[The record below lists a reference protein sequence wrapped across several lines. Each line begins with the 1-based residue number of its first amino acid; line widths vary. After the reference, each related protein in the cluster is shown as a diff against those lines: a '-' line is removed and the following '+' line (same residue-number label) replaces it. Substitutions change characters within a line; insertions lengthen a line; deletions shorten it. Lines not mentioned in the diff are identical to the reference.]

1 MAWRQDVWRA
11 DRPLDF
17 FISYSPA
24 DERWAAWIAW
34 ELESAGYRTMLQAWD
49 FVAGTRFIDFMDRG
63 IRDAALVVAVLSPH
77 YLRSTYGALE
87 WQAALRADPTNPTTR
102 LLTVRVE
109 DCRVEGLL
117 ATITFLDLVGVVD
130 VVEARAK
137 LLGRIR
143 EAAGGRAKPA
153 IQPGYPQSHDPSS
166 AVGLV
171 GRGSAGPSRRPR
183 SRRTPFHPPVYPR
196 SVSAQPSAPRDELG
210 VLHIGGT
217 RFGRGLVDPDS
228 PVRAE
233 EMQAQIWG
241 ELSRLADDGTPA
253 PELIVVTGDLTES
266 GTPREFEEALAFLTG
281 MRVLLGLEPHRVV
294 IVPGPRD
301 VTLAA
306 CRAYFANCEA
316 DDLEAQPPYWPK
328 WRHFSRMF
336 EDFYQG
342 IEGIGFDSDQPWTL
356 FAVPDLR
363 VVVAGLNST
372 MAYSHRDDDRY
383 GEVGRGQ
390 AAWFASRMR
399 LFEES
404 GWLRLGALAHTPVA
418 AGTPVAVPP
427 GTHPPGLRDAAMF
440 GRVLGPRIS
449 LVLTNEGDHGPVLDE
464 VDELPV
470 VGRPG
475 YSAFQLLSIR
485 RDGVRVWTDLPGDEF
500 DKAQRTVVWRSSA
513 ATFAPP
519 SAAVEGPGAASVESG
534 RRPYEPEL
542 DATVSPLDLLL
553 DRVVEVCEARH
564 ERTTVR
570 RTVSEPPCL
579 VVTYEED
586 GFVRQQRVTAMV
598 GTPTREDVLGFVQHV
613 HASDPD
619 GDGVLVYQGPPTE
632 RGLREEA
639 QRRGIRLCSLLEF
652 QGLLDL
658 RSYVAAQTQRLANDP
673 AYRPD
678 MYVPQR
684 FHHLVGPDQEVHD
697 DLVDELLQTVSAE
710 DGRFL
715 LVLAEFGRGKTFAL
729 RELARRIPST
739 LPHLIPVF
747 IELRTLDKAQTVE
760 GLVAAHL
767 AGRGEE
773 TIDLRAFRY
782 MLQHGQ
788 LVLIFD
794 GFDELVARVSYE
806 RAADHLSTL
815 LQAAQGNAKVVV
827 ASRTQHFR
835 THSQVLTALGERVG
849 LLPQR
854 RLISIEDFDASQI
867 SAFLLKRY
875 RGDAR
880 AARSRVDQMR
890 RVQDLHGLASN
901 PRMLTFIADLDQDRL
916 DAVASTGRT
925 IGAAALYREI
935 LRAWLSYEERRTQG
949 VPGSPPSLT
958 ADELWRAV
966 TVLALRLWESN
977 DTFLRQS
984 ELADVAGT
992 LVELAEA
999 PLSADQAIHAV
1010 GAGSLL
1016 VRDDDGQFGF
1026 IHLSVAEWLVANEIA
1041 RRLNDGA
1048 TDGAAQL
1055 LSRRPLSQLVVD
1067 FLGDLVDAG
1076 AANEWARG
1084 ALGDSTVG
1092 RVARSNA
1099 MRLTARLKIPAGA
1112 DLRGAVLKGEDL
1124 SYRDLSEVDLRD
1136 ADLTDARLVGTN
1148 LRGAR
1153 LTGATLTNARLDEA
1167 CLAGADLTGADLS
1180 FVTLCH
1186 TDLSGA
1192 VIDGGTWRRAA
1203 LIDVSAGDGLAHAP
1217 ELSAAAMLPR
1227 DPVLSGLAPPEV
1239 GVTFGFETGRLPQP
1253 VAYSPRGDLIAVG
1266 SDDGGVLLADTMTGQ
1281 PIRTLQGHRGRVYAV
1296 LYGPGDAPLATA
1308 ASDREIRLWDPVSG
1322 ASRQVLS
1329 GHQGWVWPLCFH
1341 PDGTQLA
1348 AGDGDGTIRLWDVTS
1363 GMLRHRLDGHD
1374 GYIWSAV
1381 FQPGGELLA
1390 VGDASGTVR
1399 VWNTRT
1405 AALAYA
1411 LPHGP
1416 VPVYRVVFSPD
1427 GRLLCTADHAGQ
1439 VRLFDAETGALHQ
1452 TLTGHQGRVYSV
1464 DFHPEGRL
1472 AVSGDTEGSVR
1483 LWDTDTGELRQA
1495 LERHSGAVYSCTF
1508 SPDGGMLVTGDS
1520 DGVVRICDATGQ
1532 VRHRLTGHKASVWPA
1547 VFRPG
1552 GGQLATASNDHT
1564 VRLWDTDTGQCRHVL
1579 RGHRRRI
1586 DSVAFRGDGS
1596 QLAVTGNDGRVRL
1609 WDPRTGVLRRTLDS
1623 PTAPMIAAIFAP
1635 DDPLLAV
1642 TTAGGGMQLWNA
1654 DSHTEERELDVE
1666 TEHVWATAF
1675 SPDGDVLATA
1685 NDDDTVRLWYRTTG
1699 RGLQNL
1705 AEHRGRVRSIA
1716 FSQDGSTVATGC
1728 DDRAVRLWNAN
1739 SGECLARLDGH
1750 TDRVYSLAFSP
1761 DGRLL
1766 ASASNDGT
1774 ARLWDPRRRVA
1785 AAVLTGHAG
1794 KLWSA
1799 AFSPDGRLLA
1809 TAGDDLVIRLWG
1821 TDDFQLRATLAGHTR
1836 RISSV
1841 AFSPDGT
1848 LLASGSHD
1856 GTLRLWR
1863 IGPDSATLRAT
1874 LIGLPDGWVAVSPD
1888 GWYKMDGE
1896 VAGAFWQVVGT
1907 CRFEPGE
1914 LDRYVATVRRAALDA
1929 TLI

>member
-1 MAWRQDVWRA
+1 MAWRQDVWRS
-11 DRPLDF
+11 DRPVDF

-87 WQAALRADPTNPTTR
+87 WQAALRADPTNPATR

-117 ATITFLDLVGVVD
+117 ATITYLDLVGVVD
-130 VVEARAK
+130 QAEAREK
-137 LLGRIR
+137 LLGRIQ
-143 EAAGGRAKPA
+143 EAAGGRAKPV
-153 IQPGYPQSHDPSS
+153 IQPWYPQGHDPSTD
-166 AVGLV
+166 LV
-171 GRGSAGPSRRPR
+171 SRGGPAGPARRPR

-196 SVSAQPSAPRDELG
+196 AVAARPSAPRAELG
-210 VLHIGGT
+210 VLHIGGP
-217 RFGRGLVDPDS
+217 RFGQGLVAKDAA
-228 PVRAE
+228 VRAE
-233 EMQAQIWG
+233 DLQAQIWG
-241 ELSRLADDGTPA
+241 ELTRLTDDGAPV

-306 CRAYFANCEA
+306 SRAYFANCEA

-342 IEGIGFDSDQPWTL
+342 MEGIGFDSDQPWTL
-356 FAVPDLR
+356 FAVPELR
-363 VVVAGLNST
+363 VAVAGLNST

-383 GEVGRGQ
+383 GELGRAQ
-390 AAWFASRMR
+390 AAWFATRMR

-404 GWLRLGALAHTPVA
+404 GWLRLGAVAHAPVA
-418 AGTPVAVPP
+418 GGEHVGARAGE
-427 GTHPPGLRDAAMF
+427 HPPGLRDAAMF
-440 GRVLGPRIS
+440 GRVLGSRLN
-449 LVLTNEGDHGPVLDE
+449 LVLTGEDQRYEDGDEP
-464 VDELPV
+464 PV
-470 VGRPG
+470 VGRPS
-475 YSAFQLLSIR
+475 YSAYQLLSIGPDR
-485 RDGVRVWTDLPGDEF
+485 LRVWTDLPGDEF
-500 DKAQRTVVWRSSA
+500 DKVDRPVLWRASG

-519 SAAVEGPGAASVESG
+519 VRAVEGPAEPEAV
-534 RRPYEPEL
+534 RQRPYEPEL
-542 DATVSPLDLLL
+542 DTTVSPLELLL
-553 DRVVEVCEARH
+553 DRVAEVCEARH
-564 ERTTVR
+564 ERSTVR
-570 RTVSEPPCL
+570 RTGGEPPSL

-586 GFVRQQRVTAMV
+586 GFVRRQRVTAFV

-613 HASDPD
+613 HATDPD
-619 GDGVLVYQGPPTE
+619 GDGVFVYQGPPPD

-639 QRRGIRLCSLLEF
+639 LRRGIRLCSLLEF

-673 AYRPD
+673 SYRPEL
-678 MYVPQR
+678 YVPQR
-684 FHHLVGPDQEVHD
+684 YRHLVGPDQDVHS
-697 DLVDELLQTVSAE
+697 DLVGELLRTVSAE
-710 DGRFL
+710 DGRFT

-747 IELRTLDKAQTVE
+747 IELRALDKAQTVE

-767 AGRGEE
+767 ATRGED

-794 GFDELVARVSYE
+794 GFDELVGRVSYE
-806 RAADHLSTL
+806 RAGDHLDTL
-815 LQAAQGNAKVVV
+815 LSAAQGNAKVVV

-854 RLISIEDFDASQI
+854 RLISVADFDASQI
-867 SAFLLKRY
+867 QAFLLKRY
-875 RGDAR
+875 KGDER
-880 AARSRVDQMR
+880 AARTRVDQLR

-901 PRMLTFIADLDQDRL
+901 PRMLTFIAELDPDRL
-916 DAVASTGRT
+916 DAVTGTGRA

-949 VPGSPPSLT
+949 VPGAPPGLT

-966 TVLALRLWESN
+966 TVLALRLWES
-977 DTFLRQS
+977 DDAYLRLD
-984 ELADVAGT
+984 EVAGVAGT
-992 LVELAEA
+992 LADLASS
-999 PLSADQAIHAV
+999 PLSVDQATHAV

-1016 VRDDDGQFGF
+1016 VRTDDGLFGF
-1026 IHLSVAEWLVANEIA
+1026 IHSSVAEWLVANEIA
-1041 RRLNDGA
+1041 ERLDSDDPDEA
-1048 TDGAAQL
+1048 VRL

-1067 FLGDLVDAG
+1067 FLGDLVHAG
-1076 AANEWARG
+1076 AANEWAARV
-1084 ALGDSTVG
+1084 LGDPDAG

-1099 MRLTARLKIPAGA
+1099 MRLTARLKIPARS
-1112 DLRGAVLKGEDL
+1112 DLRGAVLRGEDL

-1148 LRGAR
+1148 LRGANLAGAR
-1153 LTGATLTNARLDEA
+1153 LVNARLDEA

-1180 FVTLCH
+1180 FVTLSR
-1186 TDLSGA
+1186 TDLAGA
-1192 VIDGGTWRRAA
+1192 VVAGGSWRRAA
-1203 LIDVSAGDGLAHAP
+1203 LIDVTADEGLARVP
-1217 ELSAAAMLPR
+1217 ELATAAMLPR
-1227 DPVLSGLAPPEV
+1227 DPVLPGFAPPEV
-1239 GVTFGFETGRLPQP
+1239 GVSFGFETGRIPLP
-1253 VAYSPRGDLIAVG
+1253 VSYSPRGDLIAIG
-1266 SDDGGVLLADTMTGQ
+1266 SDDGGVLLADTASGQ
-1281 PIRTLQGHRGRVYAV
+1281 PVRTLQGHRGRVYAV

-1308 ASDREIRLWDPVSG
+1308 ASDRDIRLWDPVSG
-1322 ASRQVLS
+1322 ASRQVLT
-1329 GHQGWVWPLCFH
+1329 GHRDWVWPVSYH
-1341 PDGTQLA
+1341 PDGTLLA
-1348 AGDGDGTIRLWDVTS
+1348 AGDGSGAVRLWDVTS
-1363 GMLRHRLDGHD
+1363 GMLRHTLEGHD
-1374 GYIWSAV
+1374 RYVWSAA
-1381 FQPGGELLA
+1381 FQPGGHLLA
-1390 VGDASGTVR
+1390 VGDATGTVR
-1399 VWNTRT
+1399 VWDTRDAT
-1405 AALAYA
+1405 LAYA

-1427 GRLLCTADHAGQ
+1427 GRWLGTADHSGQ
-1439 VRLFDAETGALHQ
+1439 VRLFDAGTGALHR
-1452 TLTGHQGRVYSV
+1452 TLTGHQGRVYCL
-1464 DFHPEGRL
+1464 DFHPDGERV
-1472 AVSGDTEGSVR
+1472 VSGDTEGSVR
-1483 LWDTDTGELRQA
+1483 LWDAATGELRQ
-1495 LERHSGAVYSCTF
+1495 LLDRHSGAVYSGTF
-1508 SPDGGMLVTGDS
+1508 SPDGTLLVTGDS
-1520 DGVVRICDATGQ
+1520 DGVVRVYDATGT

-1564 VRLWDTDTGQCRHVL
+1564 VRLWDTATGRCAHVL
-1579 RGHRRRI
+1579 RGHRRRV
-1586 DSVAFRGDGS
+1586 DSVAFRGDGQ

-1609 WDPRTGVLRRTLDS
+1609 WDPRTGVLSGTLAS
-1623 PTAPMIAAIFAP
+1623 PTDPMVAAVYAP
-1635 DDPLLAV
+1635 DEPLLAV
-1642 TTAGGGMQLWNA
+1642 TSAAGGVHLWNA
-1654 DSHTEERELDVE
+1654 DTRTEERELNVE

-1699 RGLQNL
+1699 RRLHTL
-1705 AEHRGRVRSIA
+1705 TDHRGRVRSIA
-1716 FSQDGSTVATGC
+1716 FSPDGATLATGC
-1728 DDRAVRLWNAN
+1728 DDRAVRLFDA
-1739 SGECLARLDGH
+1739 STGETLARLDGH
-1750 TDRVYSLAFSP
+1750 TDRVYALAFSP

-1774 ARLWDPRRRVA
+1774 ARLWDRRQGTP
-1785 AAVLTGHAG
+1785 AAVLTGHSG
-1794 KLWSA
+1794 KLWSV
-1799 AFSPDGRLLA
+1799 AFSPDGRTLA
-1809 TAGDDLVIRLWG
+1809 TAGDDLVIRLWN
-1821 TDDFQLRATLAGHTR
+1821 TDDFQPRAALTGHTR
-1836 RISSV
+1836 RVSSV
-1841 AFSPDGT
+1841 AFNPDGT
-1848 LLASGSHD
+1848 LLASGGHD

-1863 IGPDSATLRAT
+1863 IGPDGAALRAT
-1874 LIGLPDGWVAVSPD
+1874 LVGLPGGWLTVSPD
-1888 GWYKMDGE
+1888 GWYKLDGE
-1896 VAGAFWQVVGT
+1896 VAGAFWNVVGT

-1914 LDRYVATVRRAALDA
+1914 LDRYVATVRRAPLDA
-1929 TLI
+1929 GLI

>member
-1 MAWRQDVWRA
+1 MAWGQDVWRS
-11 DRPLDF
+11 DRPIDF
-17 FISYSPA
+17 FVSYSPA
-24 DERWAAWIAW
+24 DERWATWIAW

-87 WQAALRADPTNPTTR
+87 WQAALRADPTNPATK

-130 VVEARAK
+130 QREARTK

-153 IQPGYPQSHDPSS
+153 IQPWYPQSTDPS
-166 AVGLV
+166 ATADLIA
-171 GRGSAGPSRRPR
+171 RGTVGPSRRPR

-196 SVSAQPSAPRDELG
+196 ALSVQSGAPRTELG

-217 RFGRGLVDPDS
+217 RFGRGLVGPDAA
-228 PVRAE
+228 VRAE
-233 EMQAQIWG
+233 EAQAQIWG
-241 ELSRLADDGTPA
+241 ELTRLTDDGAPV
-253 PELIVVTGDLTES
+253 PELIVVSGDLTES

-294 IVPGPRD
+294 MVPGPRD

-306 CRAYFANCEA
+306 CRAYFASCEA

-342 IEGIGFDSDQPWTL
+342 MEGVGFDSDQPWTL
-356 FAVPDLR
+356 FALPDLR
-363 VVVAGLNST
+363 VAVAGLNST

-383 GEVGRGQ
+383 GELGRAQ
-390 AAWFASRMR
+390 AAWFAARMR

-404 GWLRLGALAHTPVA
+404 GWLRIGAVAHAPVTG
-418 AGTPVAVPP
+418 AGPAQP
-427 GTHPPGLRDAAMF
+427 GHPAGLRDAATF
-440 GRVLGPRIS
+440 TRLLGPRLN
-449 LVLTNEGDHGPVLDE
+449 LVLTGDGDQRPVLDE
-464 VDELPV
+464 LNDVPV

-475 YSAFQLLSIR
+475 YSAFQLLSIG
-485 RDGVRVWTDLPGDEF
+485 RDELRVWTDLPGDEF
-500 DKAQRTVVWRSSA
+500 DKARRPSAWRASA

-519 SAAVEGPGAASVESG
+519 ARAVEGPAAESAAGTG

-542 DATVSPLDLLL
+542 DTTVSALDLLL
-553 DRVVEVCEARH
+553 DRVAEVCEARH

-570 RTVSEPPCL
+570 RTGGEPPCL
-579 VVTYEED
+579 VATYEED
-586 GFVRQQRVTAMV
+586 GFVRRQRVTAFI
-598 GTPTREDVLGFVQHV
+598 GTPTREDVLSFVQHV
-613 HASDPD
+613 HSADPD
-619 GDGVLVYQGPPTE
+619 GDGAFVYQGPPPG

-639 QRRGIRLCSLLEF
+639 QRRGVRLCSLLEF

-658 RSYVAAQTQRLANDP
+658 RSYVAGQTQMLANDP

-678 MYVPQR
+678 LYVPQR
-684 FHHLVGPDQEVHD
+684 YHHLAGPDQEAHE
-697 DLVDELLQTVSAE
+697 DLVGELLRTVSAE
-710 DGRFL
+710 DGRFT

-729 RELARRIPST
+729 RELARRIPSA
-739 LPHLIPVF
+739 LPHLIPIF
-747 IELRTLDKAQTVE
+747 IELRALDKAQSVD

-767 AGRGEE
+767 AGRGED

-806 RAADHLSTL
+806 RAGDHLDTL

-827 ASRTQHFR
+827 ASRTQHFK

-854 RLISIEDFDASQI
+854 RLIGIEDFDSDQI

-875 RGDAR
+875 KGDAQ
-880 AARSRVDQMR
+880 AARTRVDQMR

-901 PRMLTFIADLDQDRL
+901 PRMLTFIAELDTERL
-916 DAVASTGRT
+916 DAVAGTGRA

-935 LRAWLSYEERRTQG
+935 LRAWLSYEEHRTQG
-949 VPGSPPSLT
+949 VPGTPPGLT
-958 ADELWRAV
+958 ADALWRAV
-966 TVLALRLWESN
+966 TVLALRLWES
-977 DTFLRQS
+977 DDAYLRLT
-984 ELADVAGT
+984 ELTEVATT
-992 LVELAEA
+992 LAELAES
-999 PLSADQAIHAV
+999 PLSTDQAIHAV

-1016 VRDDDGQFGF
+1016 VRTDEGLFGF
-1026 IHLSVAEWLVANEIA
+1026 IHSSVAEWLVANEIA
-1041 RRLNDGA
+1041 ELLDRDAAGEAARLLA
-1048 TDGAAQL
+1048 
-1055 LSRRPLSQLVVD
+1055 RRPLSQLVVD
-1067 FLGDLVDAG
+1067 FLGDLVHTG
-1076 AANEWARG
+1076 AANEWA
-1084 ALGDSTVG
+1084 AHTLGDPG
-1092 RVARSNA
+1092 AGQVARSNA
-1099 MRLTARLKIPAGA
+1099 MRLTARLKIPARS
-1112 DLRGAVLKGEDL
+1112 DLRGAVLRGEDL

-1148 LRGAR
+1148 LRDAKLAGTK
-1153 LTGATLTNARLDEA
+1153 LVNARLDDA

-1180 FVTLCH
+1180 FVTLSR
-1186 TDLSGA
+1186 TDLTGA
-1192 VIDGGTWRRAA
+1192 VVDGGSWRRAA
-1203 LIDVSAGDGLAHAP
+1203 LIDVVADEGLEQAP
-1217 ELSAAAMLPR
+1217 ELASAAMLPR
-1227 DPVLSGLAPPEV
+1227 DPVLPGFAPPEV
-1239 GVTFGFETGRLPQP
+1239 GVSFGFETGRIPQP
-1253 VAYSPRGDLIAVG
+1253 LSYSPRGDLLAIG
-1266 SDDGGVLLADTMTGQ
+1266 SDDGGVLLCDTASGQ
-1281 PIRTLQGHRGRVYAV
+1281 PVRTLQGHRGRVYAV

-1308 ASDREIRLWDPVSG
+1308 ASDGDIRLWDPLSG

-1329 GHQGWVWPLCFH
+1329 GHQGWAWPVCFS
-1341 PDGTQLA
+1341 PDGTLLA
-1348 AGDGDGTIRLWDVTS
+1348 AGDGTGTVRLWDVTS
-1363 GMLRHRLDGHD
+1363 GILLHQLKGHER
-1374 GYIWSAV
+1374 YIWSAA
-1381 FQPGGELLA
+1381 FRSEGDLLA

-1399 VWNTRT
+1399 VWDTGT
-1405 AALAYA
+1405 GVLTYA
-1411 LPHGP
+1411 VPHGP

-1427 GRLLCTADHAGQ
+1427 GRLLGTADHAGQ
-1439 VRLFDAETGALHQ
+1439 VRLFDAGTGALHR
-1452 TLTGHQGRVYSV
+1452 TLAGHQGRVYCLE
-1464 DFHPEGRL
+1464 FHPEGGL

-1483 LWDTDTGELRQA
+1483 LWDTDTGEVRRVLDRHTGA
-1495 LERHSGAVYSCTF
+1495 LYSSTF
-1508 SPDGGMLVTGDS
+1508 SPDGSLLVTGDS
-1520 DGVVRICDATGQ
+1520 DGVVRIHDSAGQ
-1532 VRHRLTGHKASVWPA
+1532 VRHQLTGHKASVWPA

-1564 VRLWDTDTGQCRHVL
+1564 VRLWDIDSGRCRHVL
-1579 RGHRRRI
+1579 RGHRRRVE
-1586 DSVAFRGDGS
+1586 SVAFRGDGN
-1596 QLAVTGNDGRVRL
+1596 QLAATGNDGRVRL
-1609 WDPRTGVLRRTLDS
+1609 WDPRTGVLRHTLAN
-1623 PTAPMIAAIFAP
+1623 PTDPMIAAVFAP

-1642 TTAGGGMQLWNA
+1642 TSANGGVHLWNA
-1654 DSHTEERELDVE
+1654 DSYAEERELNVE

-1675 SPDGDVLATA
+1675 SPNGDVLATA

-1699 RGLQNL
+1699 RGLHNL
-1705 AEHRGRVRSIA
+1705 ATHQGRVRSIA
-1716 FSQDGSTVATGC
+1716 FSPDGSTVATGC
-1728 DDRAVRLWNAN
+1728 DDRAVRLWNART
-1739 SGECLARLDGH
+1739 GELLARLDGH

-1774 ARLWDPRRRVA
+1774 ARLWDRQRASA
-1785 AAVLTGHAG
+1785 AAVLTGHTG
-1794 KLWSA
+1794 KLWSV

-1809 TAGDDLVIRLWG
+1809 TAGDDLGIRLWG
-1821 TDDFQLRATLAGHTR
+1821 TDDFQLRATLTGHTR
-1836 RISSV
+1836 RIGSV

-1848 LLASGSHD
+1848 LLASGGHD

-1863 IGPDSATLRAT
+1863 LGPDGAALRAI
-1874 LIGLPDGWVAVSPD
+1874 LVGLPDGWVAVSPD

-1896 VAGAFWQVVGT
+1896 VAGAFWNVVGT

-1914 LDRYVATVRRAALDA
+1914 LDHHVDTVYRAGSDAAL
-1929 TLI
+1929 I